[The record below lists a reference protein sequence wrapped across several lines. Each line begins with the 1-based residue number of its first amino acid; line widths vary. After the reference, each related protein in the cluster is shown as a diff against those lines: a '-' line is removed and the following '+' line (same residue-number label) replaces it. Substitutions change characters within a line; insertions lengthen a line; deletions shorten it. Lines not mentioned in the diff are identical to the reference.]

1 MLEET
6 GLHINLIDG
15 FSCVSKYKIRDKI
28 DKMVTIFVGTTQD
41 TSTVIQKEEIEDYI
55 WLTYDKAMNLLK
67 FENDKNILS
76 GAYNFLNEHNII

>member
-1 MLEET
+1 M
-6 GLHINLIDG
+6 IDG

>member
-6 GLHINLIDG
+6 GLHINIIDG
-15 FSCVSKYKIRDKI
+15 FSCISKYKIREKI

-41 TSTVIQKEEIEDYI
+41 TSTVIQQEEIEDYI
-55 WLTYDKAMNLLK
+55 WLTYEKAMSLLK

-76 GAYNFLNEHNII
+76 SAYEFLNENNII

>member
-28 DKMVTIFVGTTQD
+28 DKMVTIFVGTTRD

>member
-1 MLEET
+1 M
-6 GLHINLIDG
+6 IDG

-28 DKMVTIFVGTTQD
+28 DKMVTIFVGTTRD